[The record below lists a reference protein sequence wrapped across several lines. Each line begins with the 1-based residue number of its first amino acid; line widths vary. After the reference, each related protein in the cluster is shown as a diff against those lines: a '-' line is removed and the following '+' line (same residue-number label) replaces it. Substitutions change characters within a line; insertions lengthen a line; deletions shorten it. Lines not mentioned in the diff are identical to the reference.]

1 MIEESVAAITRTR
14 FYKNFPPVGMPMSF
28 FRFFL
33 LSKGTVIVQSDFVR
47 EAVAIASLRKVSRA
61 MIFCLPFVL
70 NPERYLR
77 IDISIEPQ

>member
-1 MIEESVAAITRTR
+1 MIEESVAAITRAR
-14 FYKNFPPVGMPMSF
+14 IYKSFPPVGMPMSF

-47 EAVAIASLRKVSRA
+47 EAVIIASLRKASRA
-61 MIFCLPFVL
+61 IIFCLLFVL
-70 NPERYLR
+70 IPDCYMV